1 MPADFTTSRK
11 VVSLERLESL
21 RADLRQQGRMVV
33 QCHGCFDI
41 VHPGHIRHLQHA
53 ARLGDVLVVSITS
66 DSAIDKGTG
75 RPLIPQELR
84 ADNLAALDCVD
95 WVVIHHEATAE
106 RLLER
111 VRPDVY
117 VKGREY
123 ASNHD
128 PRFREE
134 RQAVERHG
142 GRVVFTSGDVVFS
155 STALIAALEES
166 LGPVQATLRQLI
178 ERHEIT
184 CERIDVLV
192 ESFRGKRVCV
202 VGETI
207 VDSYVMCDRPV
218 VAGESP
224 VMTLRPVEKKKFDG
238 GASIIARHLAAM
250 GAHVMLVSA
259 FPRTSEAEAIRERL
273 GAEGIETHWLEVEEA
288 LAEKERYLVGHQ
300 KVMKVDHVPTMVV
313 DGAQQRCL
321 VDLARDAS
329 SGCNAGIVVDYGG
342 GLLGGQA
349 VERLCGVMRKN
360 VDVLAGDVSGQR
372 SNLLRMRAMDLV
384 CPSESELR
392 EAMQEF
398 DEGLSALTWR
408 MLEQTRSQRAIVT
421 LAEEGLIAFGRQP
434 GSDDEAEEWRS
445 RLDGEHVPALTNA
458 PIDALGCGDSL
469 LSAAVLA
476 LCSGASLGVAAVL
489 GGVAASSQARRLG
502 NVVIGSED
510 LRRGIAKVAGATLTV
525 QRTSHAKLV
534 V

>member
-1 MPADFTTSRK
+1 MPTEFSTSRK
-11 VVSLERLESL
+11 VVSIERLESL
-21 RADLRQQGRMVV
+21 RGELREAGKVVV

-53 ARLGDVLVVSITS
+53 ARLGDVLVVSITG
-66 DSAIDKGTG
+66 DAGIDKGTG

-95 WVVIHHEATAE
+95 WVVVHPESTAE
-106 RLLER
+106 GLLGR
-111 VRPDVY
+111 VMPDVY

-128 PRFREE
+128 ARFR
-134 RQAVERHG
+134 VERETVERGG

-166 LGPVQATLRQLI
+166 LGPVQATLRQLV

-184 CERIDVLV
+184 CESVDVLV
-192 ESFRGKRVCV
+192 EGFRGKRVCV

-238 GASIIARHLAAM
+238 GAAIVARHLAAM
-250 GAHVMLVSA
+250 GAHVVLVSA
-259 FPRTSEAEAIRERL
+259 FPRTSEAAAIRERL
-273 GAEGIETHWLEVEEA
+273 GAEGIKTEWMEVDEA
-288 LAEKERYLVGHQ
+288 LVEKERYLVGQQ

-313 DGAQQRCL
+313 DGAQQTRI
-321 VDLARDAS
+321 VELADEAS
-329 SGCNAGIVVDYGG
+329 RGCDAGIIVDYGG
-342 GLLGGQA
+342 GLLGGQT
-349 VERLCGVMRKN
+349 VRRLCESMRAK
-360 VDVLAGDVSGQR
+360 VGVLAGDVSGQR
-372 SNLLRMRAMDLV
+372 ANLLQMRGMDLV

-398 DEGLSALTWR
+398 DEGLSALAWR
-408 MLEQTRSQRAIVT
+408 MLEQTGGQRAIVT
-421 LAEEGLIAFGRQP
+421 LGEEGLIAFGKQP
-434 GSDDEAEEWRS
+434 GAEEGRDEWRS
-445 RLDGEHVPALTNA
+445 RLDGEHVPALTSA
-458 PIDALGCGDSL
+458 AVDVLGCGDAL

-476 LCSGASLGVAAVL
+476 LSCGASLGMAAVL
-489 GGVAASSQARRLG
+489 GGVAASAQARRLG

-510 LRRGIAKVAGATLTV
+510 LRRGVAKVAGATLAV
-525 QRTSHAKLV
+525 ERGSHAKLV